1 MSNINYT
8 IDDLHHMVN
17 LGVRGNMVCD
27 NIYKQMMPD
36 VVDRYFDNLVT
47 KGNPK
52 GINNYADVIRTG
64 AKLVT
69 GTGFNTVEA
78 VQMILKTVLMIKTFG
93 WKEWNGSIGSAS
105 FLFFLSLAFTLSFY
119 L

>member
-47 KGNPK
+47 KGNPVE
-52 GINNYADVIRTG
+52 INFI
-64 AKLVT
+64 
-69 GTGFNTVEA
+69 
-78 VQMILKTVLMIKTFG
+78 
-93 WKEWNGSIGSAS
+93 SI
-105 FLFFLSLAFTLSFY
+105 
-119 L
+119 

>member
-47 KGNPK
+47 KSWSLIISIPHSL
-52 GINNYADVIRTG
+52 GILFST
-64 AKLVT
+64 
-69 GTGFNTVEA
+69 
-78 VQMILKTVLMIKTFG
+78 IK
-93 WKEWNGSIGSAS
+93 ID
-105 FLFFLSLAFTLSFY
+105 L
-119 L
+119 